1 MTPSG
6 SGPANAKLPPRT
18 GPGASGLDQGAQHRR
33 LLVGTA
39 YHSGLGSRDCC
50 LTALAV
56 LSASRALRRTLA
68 FDLGP
73 SELSETGFV
82 TLVTLYALEPVACAP
97 EALAHDAEVNLEA
110 MSGVLDF
117 LERRGWVSRELR
129 GPQGSSP
136 RIHLTDAG
144 IETTVLAVHRFLD
157 ISATLAA
164 DLGPDEHRAATRAC
178 AQIVGAAA
186 GTQRERSNSEF
197 HS

>member
-1 MTPSG
+1 M
-6 SGPANAKLPPRT
+6 
-18 GPGASGLDQGAQHRR
+18 DQGAQHRR

-39 YHSGLGSRDCC
+39 YHSGIGNSDCC

-56 LSASRALRRTLA
+56 LSASRALRRTLN

-82 TLVTLYALEPVACAP
+82 ALVTLYALEPVACAP
-97 EALAHDAEVNLEA
+97 EALAHDAEVKLDA
-110 MSGVLDF
+110 MSEVLDF
-117 LERRGWVSRELR
+117 LEGRGWVSREYR
-129 GPQGSSP
+129 GPHGTAA
-136 RIHLTDAG
+136 RVHLTDAG

-164 DLGPDEHRAATRAC
+164 DLDADEHRAAIRAC

-186 GTQRERSNSEF
+186 GVRREGATSEF